1 METPPVLILATAAG
15 RSEIRAV
22 RRRTAEPGSSATGP
36 KRWKRVKVR
45 MSETVGRGVSECD
58 QLRGPSSSIPTKYQT
73 LVIKNTDR
81 KGFTSQSKRF
91 TGRANE
97 NPGPG
102 SYLSHTSADTCSP
115 SFSKKGTGGFP
126 SKAVR
131 VIHKPQRGIPGPN
144 TYNLQSSLL
153 RQHDFNRGLSRTFHS
168 PIAVKTGEN
177 LLHKTPAPNHYNV
190 SFSGVEVN
198 SVISAK
204 SSFLSKS
211 RRNAVFTPVLRGP
224 SPCHYSVKDAV
235 IQKTPK
241 VPFSCFKSTSAR
253 IQPLVCSEVPGP
265 GAYSPYQSPEPVK
278 RTILP
283 RRHYLGISAPA
294 LIPPKDPPL
303 PGPGQYNIVNYDG
316 PPKHLMA
323 SAAFVSG
330 TSRWTQE
337 TRGQGVPGPGSYEP
351 NAPTKHSF
359 LYNHGQTWIPA

>member
-1 METPPVLILATAAG
+1 MKTLVLAHICLTPPPTPAVHPSPRKALEAFHP
-15 RSEIRAV
+15 RQSE
-22 RRRTAEPGSSATGP
+22 SSKTPTEGFQP
-36 KRWKRVKVR
+36 
-45 MSETVGRGVSECD
+45 
-58 QLRGPSSSIPTKYQT
+58 QIPTT
-73 LVIKNTDR
+73 CSPLCSAGMTSTEA
-81 KGFTSQSKRF
+81 FPEPSTHPSQSKQ
-91 TGRANE
+91 E
-97 NPGPG
+97 K
-102 SYLSHTSADTCSP
+102 TCS
-115 SFSKKGTGGFP
+115 KK
-126 SKAVR
+126 
-131 VIHKPQRGIPGPN
+131 HQRQITTTLV
-144 TYNLQSSLL
+144 TY
-153 RQHDFNRGLSRTFHS
+153 
-168 PIAVKTGEN
+168 
-177 LLHKTPAPNHYNV
+177 
-190 SFSGVEVN
+190 SGVEVN
-198 SVISAK
+198 SIVSAK

-253 IQPLVCSEVPGP
+253 IQPLVSSEVPGP
-265 GAYSPYQSPEPVK
+265 GAYSPYQSPEPVR

-351 NAPTKHSF
+351 NVPTKHSF
-359 LYNHGQTWIPA
+359 LYNHAHTWIPA